1 MIMMA
6 YLVLIIVGLGVVDS
20 WRRIVTFRASGLV
33 FYMLFVTRDKKEV
46 SKGSEDIKKI
56 KEVGDETVSLFRWL
70 FCCVLMWQENVHF
83 GSLNTLPFVWFVF
96 MYNLVLFCK
105 FAGSFDMH
113 IKKGHDFSLI
123 KKDINR
129 YCWLVMVTNFAY
141 LAYFGIAF
149 WMMWENMNTLVV
161 WY

>member
-1 MIMMA
+1 MMA
-6 YLVLIIVGLGVVDS
+6 YFVLILVGLCVVDS
-20 WRRIVTFRASGLV
+20 WRRIVTFRNSGV
-33 FYMLFVTRDKKEV
+33 IFYMHFVTCDKKEV
-46 SKGSEDIKKI
+46 PKKSENIKKT
-56 KEVGDETVSLFRWL
+56 KEGGDEIASLFRWL

-96 MYNLVLFCK
+96 MYNAVLLCK

-123 KKDINR
+123 QKDINK
-129 YCWLVMVTNFAY
+129 YCWLVMVMNLAY
-141 LAYFGIAF
+141 LVYFGVAF
-149 WMMWENMNTLVV
+149 WLMWENMGTLVV